1 MGFQA
6 SDQQPCKT
14 EHQDEKWHGK
24 GEASGVSFSSYEMS
38 GEDDQIAGNMGA
50 EQAEAEETSDIRAA
64 GNHAEH
70 GRQHPCKNGAW
81 ICDAEP
87 FVSGPALGV
96 SLAKRRSES
105 TQWFLRIWRFMR
117 GQLVLREQERRR
129 RARYQKV
136 R

>member
-1 MGFQA
+1 MTRLPVTWALNRPRPRKLVTSALPAITLSTGGSILA
-6 SDQQPCKT
+6 KT
-14 EHQDEKWHGK
+14 
-24 GEASGVSFSSYEMS
+24 
-38 GEDDQIAGNMGA
+38 
-50 EQAEAEETSDIRAA
+50 
-64 GNHAEH
+64 
-70 GRQHPCKNGAW
+70 GAW

-87 FVSGPALGV
+87 FVSGPAPGV